1 MIGIATPDELGH
13 MQRQG
18 PHPLGISGDVN
29 RGHDRPQVPS
39 HRGVQCQQH
48 KRSFLRGRQLSPID
62 VPRSCVRCDSYGSL
76 TTRTPM
82 PAIEVP
88 MMAAIHAR
96 AIVSASARRRA

>member
-48 KRSFLRGRQLSPID
+48 KRSFLRGRQLSP
-62 VPRSCVRCDSYGSL
+62 RSMSPDR
-76 TTRTPM
+76 
-82 PAIEVP
+82 
-88 MMAAIHAR
+88 
-96 AIVSASARRRA
+96 VSAVTRMAR